1 MFNFPIKFISIPS
14 LLVLLSSPAFL
25 SYAETSSAQDVTE
38 IIRISYNKSLKSLD
52 DSRTSD
58 NVMIYPEQT
67 VIAPHTVGDIISQ
80 STGVSLNGQGGLF
93 QSYNIRGFSRSRIKT
108 EIDGIPIVT
117 DRRAGN
123 SASFLPSELISGVY
137 IQKGPQSTLY
147 GSDAIGGV
155 ISISTQALDESA
167 LGITLQPQDNAQH
180 IWARFAGE
188 SVNASV
194 IHRQADNAQSP
205 NNDLVAG
212 NELSNQLNTQLNTQ
226 YQQQAATLSSEFSW
240 HDIDIFASAIIS
252 QGDDIGKSSSTY
264 PNERISSYPQDDH
277 LLSQIE
283 FSSAGQWQVKFYQH
297 QQQWQTNILRLNDD
311 QAVSRRNLTDY
322 QSDTYGIYGSK
333 LINGTVVGIEW
344 FGRHNI
350 EINESEF
357 SASNELAWKKNVVD
371 ADENTYSAYV
381 LHDWHINQVT
391 IATGARYDKISLS
404 QQQQT
409 KDDNFLSLSA
419 NLSYDLS
426 ANSSVSLQVANAFR
440 FPTVSELF
448 FSGETPRGNTQG
460 NSTLSAEQS
469 TGIQLSLSHQFSSDF
484 STRFNTYHYNVDD
497 YIERYTLDDV
507 RSYRN
512 SQQVTIQGFELVNLW
527 TINTQ
532 WQTSLGLQWQQARDA
547 EHNTVDDGIPKAL
560 KWSLNWQNERFNVRQ
575 QLTYQFE
582 QSEVGPS
589 EQAQNSEFIWHI
601 TGDYQLSKRITL
613 SMSVLNLTDNSY
625 RASSDE
631 DAAYQPERTVNISG
645 LWYF

>member
-1 MFNFPIKFISIPS
+1 M
-14 LLVLLSSPAFL
+14 
-25 SYAETSSAQDVTE
+25 
-38 IIRISYNKSLKSLD
+38 
-52 DSRTSD
+52 
-58 NVMIYPEQT
+58 
-67 VIAPHTVGDIISQ
+67 
-80 STGVSLNGQGGLF
+80 
-93 QSYNIRGFSRSRIKT
+93 
-108 EIDGIPIVT
+108 
-117 DRRAGN
+117 
-123 SASFLPSELISGVY
+123 
-137 IQKGPQSTLY
+137 
-147 GSDAIGGV
+147 
-155 ISISTQALDESA
+155 
-167 LGITLQPQDNAQH
+167 
-180 IWARFAGE
+180 
-188 SVNASV
+188 
-194 IHRQADNAQSP
+194 
-205 NNDLVAG
+205 
-212 NELSNQLNTQLNTQ
+212 
-226 YQQQAATLSSEFSW
+226 
-240 HDIDIFASAIIS
+240 
-252 QGDDIGKSSSTY
+252 
-264 PNERISSYPQDDH
+264 
-277 LLSQIE
+277 
-283 FSSAGQWQVKFYQH
+283 
-297 QQQWQTNILRLNDD
+297 RLNDD
-311 QAVSRRNLTDY
+311 QEVSRRNLTDY

-391 IATGARYDKISLS
+391 IATGARYDKINLS

-469 TGIQLSLSHQFSSDF
+469 TGIQLSLSHQFSPDF

-560 KWSLNWQNERFNVRQ
+560 KWSLNWQNQRFNVRQ